1 MNNLKRF
8 LLTLVSMCLAFFC
21 VALSGC
27 ATIETL
33 ISKITPSSQS
43 SEQTSTPE
51 DGAGNSSNEES
62 SQPNNDTSSDN
73 SSTSGICEHALVKL
87 PWRAPTCLK
96 EGKKGGFQCSA
107 CKKIFTYSSEK
118 DGLIEVSEQETI
130 AKGNHVLGGEYSVK
144 LKEGILKAT
153 SFADYEIVSNCDLC
167 GTGFTVENESLKT
180 FAPSTKLLYDDKT
193 AVNAKREQV
202 DGLVSTTYTF
212 PSSTLPNV
220 NNWVY
225 HNNDSG
231 ELNANTKVPFTA
243 NADRYILMF
252 VKNNSAVKVTFKYGA
267 EYWSNYCWSDAVTV
281 AGNSYAAFILKLNF
295 NGSDYACY
303 HTIQLLAGI
312 SKEVSLTFSGYYVA

>member
-1 MNNLKRF
+1 MNKMKKL
-8 LLTLVSMCLAFFC
+8 LLTLVSMCLAFSC

-33 ISKITPSSQS
+33 ISKLTPN

-51 DGAGNSSNEES
+51 EGAGESDKEEGN
-62 SQPNNDTSSDN
+62 QPNDENPDSS
-73 SSTSGICEHALVKL
+73 SIGGICEHTLVKL
-87 PWRAPTCLK
+87 PWRAPTCLQ
-96 EGKKGGFQCSA
+96 EGKKGGFQCST

-130 AKGNHVLGGEYSVK
+130 AKSNHVLGDEYSVR
-144 LKEGILKAT
+144 LKEGISKAT
-153 SFADYEIVSNCDLC
+153 SFADFEIVSNCDLC
-167 GTGFTVENESLKT
+167 GTGFTVASESLKA
-180 FAPSTKLLYDDKT
+180 FAPSTKVLYDDKT
-193 AVNAKREQV
+193 VVNAKREQV

-212 PSSTLPNV
+212 PSSTLPNMH
-220 NNWVY
+220 NWVY

-243 NADRYILMF
+243 NTDRYILMF
-252 VKNNSAVKVTFKYGA
+252 VKNNSSLKVTFKYGA

-281 AGNSYAAFILKLNF
+281 EGNSYTAFVLKLNF

-303 HTIQLLAGI
+303 HTIQLLASI
-312 SKEVSLTFSGYYVA
+312 SKEVRLTFSGYYVV

>member
-1 MNNLKRF
+1 MNKIKRF
-8 LLTLVSMCLAFFC
+8 LLALVSTCLAFSCIAF
-21 VALSGC
+21 SGC

-33 ISKITPSSQS
+33 ISKLTPS

-51 DGAGNSSNEES
+51 ENVGDIGNEES
-62 SQPNNDTSSDN
+62 SKPNVDANSGN
-73 SSTSGICEHALVKL
+73 SSADGICEHSLVKL
-87 PWRAPTCLK
+87 PWLAPTCLK
-96 EGKKGGFQCSA
+96 EGKKGAFQCSA

-130 AKGNHVLGGEYSVK
+130 AKGNHVLGGEYSVQ
-144 LKEGILKAT
+144 LKEGISKAT

-167 GTGFTVENESLKT
+167 GTGFVVEKENLKA
-180 FAPSTKLLYDDKT
+180 FAPSTKLLYDDKMS
-193 AVNAKREQV
+193 VNAKREQV

-243 NADRYILMF
+243 NTDRYILMF
-252 VKNNSAVKVTFKYGA
+252 VKNNSASQITFKYGA

-281 AGNSYAAFILKLNF
+281 AENSYAAFILKLNF

-303 HTIQLLAGI
+303 HTIQLLSSI
-312 SKEVSLTFSGYYVA
+312 SQEVSLTFSGYYVV